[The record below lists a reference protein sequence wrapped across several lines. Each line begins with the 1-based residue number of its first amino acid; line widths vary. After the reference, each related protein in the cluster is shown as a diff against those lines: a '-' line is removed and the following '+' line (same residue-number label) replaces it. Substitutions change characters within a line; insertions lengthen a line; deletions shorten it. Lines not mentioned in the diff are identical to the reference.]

1 MTQVSFLEFYIV
13 ALLVIFE
20 SRLCAE
26 NWPTIQRLFTYTLK
40 NKCIISFMEKLKKV
54 LAEKIEKVGPITFA
68 DFMEIALYYPE
79 LGYYTGSKNK
89 IGKEGDFYTATNVSE
104 LFGETI
110 AGRLLAALEDIG
122 AKDANI
128 IEIGAG
134 TGQLAFDILS
144 ELRDEDI
151 FEGLNYF
158 IVEKSPDFIFR
169 QSQKLSEFK
178 DKVIWTD
185 TLEISKDPIAGV
197 ILQNEVVDAFSVHK
211 ITMTK
216 DGLKEIYV
224 DHDEDFRE
232 VIKEPSTGRLLKYM
246 KTYGCEIDDGQ
257 VAEVNL
263 AAIDWM
269 TQLGKMLKKGIV
281 VTIDYG
287 GAAAEIYSKSR
298 MYGTLNYYYRHELV
312 DSPFKHLGEQDITS
326 HVNFSAL
333 EKRGE
338 EIGLETISF
347 ESMAN
352 FLMRNGIIERVENIQ
367 NSDISD
373 NLKIKA
379 RLAIKNLIMP
389 QAMGDRFKVLIQE
402 KSGR

>member
-1 MTQVSFLEFYIV
+1 
-13 ALLVIFE
+13 
-20 SRLCAE
+20 
-26 NWPTIQRLFTYTLK
+26 
-40 NKCIISFMEKLKKV
+40 MEKLERV
-54 LAEKIEKVGPITFA
+54 LAEKIKRVGPITFA

-79 LGYYTGSKNK
+79 LGYYTGPKNK

-104 LFGETI
+104 LFGATI

-122 AKDANI
+122 AKGANI
-128 IEIGAG
+128 VEIGAG

-144 ELRDEDI
+144 ELRNEEI
-151 FEGLNYF
+151 FERLNYF
-158 IVEKSPDFIFR
+158 IVEKSPDFMFR
-169 QSQKLSEFK
+169 QSQKLSGFK

-185 TLEISKDPIAGV
+185 TLELKKKPIEGV

-211 ITMTK
+211 VTMTK

-224 DHDEDFRE
+224 DHDGDFRE
-232 VIKEPSTGRLLKYM
+232 VVKEVSTGRLLKYM
-246 KTYGCEIDDGQ
+246 EGYGCEIIEGQ

-269 TQLGKMLKKGIV
+269 TLLEKILKRGII

-287 GAAAEIYSKSR
+287 GAAAEIYSLSR
-298 MYGTLNYYYRHELV
+298 MYGTLNYYHRHKLV
-312 DSPFKHLGEQDITS
+312 DSPFKNLGEQDITS

-338 EIGLETISF
+338 EIGLETISL

-352 FLMRNGIIERVENIQ
+352 FLMRNGLIERVENIQ

-373 NLKIKA
+373 DLKFKA

-402 KSGR
+402 KSGQ